1 MIHSD
6 PHKWWCEQEHNYPTV
21 AGLSRRYLCI
31 PATSAPAERAFLT
44 AGHVVDD
51 ARSRLLPE
59 NAAAL
64 MFLKSA
70 WSLTDLLEQEAEN

>member
-1 MIHSD
+1 L
-6 PHKWWCEQEHNYPTV
+6 
-21 AGLSRRYLCI
+21 ARRYLCI

-51 ARSRLLPE
+51 ARSSLLPE

-64 MFLKSA
+64 VFLKSA
-70 WSLTDLLEQEAEN
+70 WPLMELLEQVAEN